1 MKAYHACIER
11 FHLHREVF
19 VHGGSMG
26 GISSTN
32 LVLSGC
38 VPVIAQTGY
47 CPVLDTWNQIF
58 LHPWSDGLPKTA
70 LGKFYAFKK
79 DEDGEYV
86 YEEESLAGFNPM
98 GRCVAVGGRE
108 YLNYPVP
115 VKFWQCEDDPTVS
128 VETTKRFVRAVRN
141 AGGIAYLRTF
151 PHGGHEPQDYGDF
164 VASPSGKAVLGEEV
178 LPIRPAV
185 EETFRWIKRFS

>member
-1 MKAYHACIER
+1 
-11 FHLHREVF
+11 
-19 VHGGSMG
+19 
-26 GISSTN
+26 
-32 LVLSGC
+32 
-38 VPVIAQTGY
+38 
-47 CPVLDTWNQIF
+47 
-58 LHPWSDGLPKTA
+58 
-70 LGKFYAFKK
+70 
-79 DEDGEYV
+79 
-86 YEEESLAGFNPM
+86 M

-164 VASPSGKAVLGEEV
+164 VASPSGKTVLGEEV